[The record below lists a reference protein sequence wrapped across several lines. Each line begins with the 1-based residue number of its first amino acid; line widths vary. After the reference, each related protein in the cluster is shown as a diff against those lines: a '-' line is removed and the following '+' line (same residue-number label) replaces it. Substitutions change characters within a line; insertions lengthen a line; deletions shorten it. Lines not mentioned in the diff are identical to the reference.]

1 MYVQLHEFSSTYVY
15 VYKSIQICFGFA
27 PTPCS
32 MLSQV
37 YLYDT
42 HAFGVKFNPTHADFV
57 RVLLK
62 SSSTLHGTEED
73 VDRIRVCKTG

>member
-1 MYVQLHEFSSTYVY
+1 MFYSLV
-15 VYKSIQICFGFA
+15 
-27 PTPCS
+27 PNPCS

-62 SSSTLHGTEED
+62 CSSTLHDNEED